1 MGGGRNVSL
10 TSSVGDYADVK
21 IPRGSVVYCD
31 IPYIG
36 TSYYDGDVDFD
47 YQRFYE
53 WCARQT
59 EPVFISSYDMPAEG
73 FRCIAEF
80 EHRSIFSQTRNNAVT
95 ERIFMPI
102 HQEPPKRP
110 VQLELF

>member
-10 TSSVGDYADVK
+10 TSSVGDYANVE

-31 IPYIG
+31 IPYRE
-36 TSYYDGDVDFD
+36 TNVYDKENDFD

-59 EPVFISSYDMPAEG
+59 QPVFISSYDMPAEG

-80 EHRSIFSQTRNNAVT
+80 EHRSILCATRNNAVT